1 MTNSVP
7 QGWESPQSTGTS
19 PYTFIPTYQTYQLPA
34 VQTAIVPPPPT
45 PPETAVVQR
54 PMDIAQVAA
63 NIGNPVPLIFCSQD
77 AGSGGVM
84 VSPTA
89 TEARFEN
96 SLTNQVTAY
105 YLLVLSEGQ
114 LDPIPVQ
121 DVFSGPCRH
130 GTHTQTYNRRA
141 GTWIPEN
148 VIVQRSG
155 YALPACPQTCGSIG
169 SYPNITT
176 VSFSRQVA
184 DGSTL
189 WNRQVWLFI
198 RGGIYVPRLLTGT
211 FGSSNNFADLCN
223 YLLSSIGRLSS
234 SQIDTDNL
242 TKTARFLSVNGLACD
257 FILKTAINYEELIAK
272 WSPYLLVRP
281 SRVNGKRGLK
291 PLVPVTADGAINT
304 TASIAVYQFD
314 EDTILP
320 DSFRIDYSSLANRQ
334 PFVAQV
340 MWRQQAEDDIGIVRT
355 VEVRYSDID
364 LQRAS
369 VETHDLSEFC
379 TRGQHAVMAGA
390 YIVASRV
397 NVTHSITFNAR
408 PQAHNVGVQLG
419 DIVRVKLQR
428 KTVGLTE
435 AVHDYL
441 YEVISKSKSLDGVV
455 SYECL
460 HHPVDTLGRS
470 IVAMAVSSVVYAGGL
485 VSTAKTG
492 PSCDA
497 DSSRATDGS
506 IPAETYIQV
515 IDPPTPLTTEQEDAV
530 VPTVETLLGNLPLQ
544 GLASGTVTNAD
555 DGLDVQ
561 S

>member
-1 MTNSVP
+1 
-7 QGWESPQSTGTS
+7 
-19 PYTFIPTYQTYQLPA
+19 
-34 VQTAIVPPPPT
+34 
-45 PPETAVVQR
+45 
-54 PMDIAQVAA
+54 MDIAQVSA
-63 NIGNPVPLIFCSQD
+63 NLGDSVPLVFCLQD
-77 AGSGGVM
+77 AGYGGVM
-84 VSPTA
+84 VSPA
-89 TEARFEN
+89 AAEARFEN
-96 SLTNQVTAY
+96 SATNQVTAY
-105 YLLVLSEGQ
+105 YLLIVSEGQ
-114 LDPIPVQ
+114 LDSIPVR

-155 YALPACPQTCGSIG
+155 YTLPDCPQTCGSIG
-169 SYPNITT
+169 SYPDITT
-176 VSFSRQVA
+176 VSVSRQVA
-184 DGSTL
+184 DLSTL
-189 WNRQVWLFI
+189 WDRQVWLFI
-198 RGGIYVPRLLTGT
+198 RGGIYVTRLLTNNN
-211 FGSSNNFADLCN
+211 GSSNNFADFCN
-223 YLLSSIGRLSS
+223 YLLSNIGRLAA

-257 FILKTAINYEELIAK
+257 FILKNAINYEELIAK
-272 WSPYLLVRP
+272 WAPYFLVRP

-291 PLVPVTADGAINT
+291 PLVPVNANGTINT
-304 TASIAVYQFD
+304 SSSVAVYQFD

-320 DSFRIDYSSLANRQ
+320 DSFRIDYSDLSNRQ

-355 VEVRYSDID
+355 VEVRYSDTNAGTIP
-364 LQRAS
+364 L
-369 VETHDLSEFC
+369 ETHDLSEFC
-379 TRGQHAVMAGA
+379 TRGQHAVMVGA
-390 YIVASRV
+390 YILASRV
-397 NVTHSITFNAR
+397 NTTHSITFQAR
-408 PQAHNVGVQLG
+408 PQSHNLNVQLG

-428 KTVGLTE
+428 KTVGLLE

-460 HHPVDTLGRS
+460 HHPVDTQGRS

-497 DSSRATDGS
+497 DSSRATNAS

-515 IDPPTPLTTEQEDAV
+515 VDPPTPLTTEQAAAV
-530 VPTVETLLGNLPLQ
+530 VPSVAVLIGNLPVH
-544 GLASGTVTNAD
+544 GTATGAVTNAD
-555 DGLDVQ
+555 DGLDSQ
-561 S
+561 A

>member
-1 MTNSVP
+1 
-7 QGWESPQSTGTS
+7 
-19 PYTFIPTYQTYQLPA
+19 
-34 VQTAIVPPPPT
+34 
-45 PPETAVVQR
+45 
-54 PMDIAQVAA
+54 MDVAQVAA
-63 NIGNPVPLIFCSQD
+63 NIGDPVPLVFCSQD
-77 AGSGGVM
+77 AGYGGVM
-84 VSPTA
+84 VSPAA

-96 SLTNQVTAY
+96 SVTNEVTAY
-105 YLLVLSEGQ
+105 YVLVVSEGQ
-114 LDPIPVQ
+114 LDSIPVQ

-155 YALPACPQTCGSIG
+155 YTLPECPQTCGSIG
-169 SYPNITT
+169 SYPDITT
-176 VSFSRQVA
+176 VGFSRQVA

-189 WNRQVWLFI
+189 WDRQVWLFI
-198 RGGIYVPRLLTGT
+198 RGGIYVTRLLTGNI
-211 FGSSNNFADLCN
+211 GSSNNFADLCN
-223 YLLSSIGRLSS
+223 YLLGSIGRLAS

-242 TKTARFLSVNGLACD
+242 TSTARFLSVNNLACD
-257 FILKTAINYEELIAK
+257 FILKDAINYEELIAK

-291 PLVPVTADGAINT
+291 PLVSVNADGSIKTTSSVAI
-304 TASIAVYQFD
+304 YQFD

-320 DSFRIDYSSLANRQ
+320 DTFNIDYSTLSNRQ

-355 VEVRYSDID
+355 VEVRYSDTN
-364 LQRAS
+364 AS
-369 VETHDLSEFC
+369 TIPIETHDLSEFC
-379 TRGQHAVMAGA
+379 TRGQHAVMVGA
-390 YIVASRV
+390 YILASRV
-397 NVTHSITFNAR
+397 NVTHSITFDAR
-408 PQAHNVGVQLG
+408 PQAHNLNVQLG

-428 KTVGLTE
+428 KSLGLLE

-441 YEVISKSKSLDGVV
+441 YEVISKSKSLEGVV

-460 HHPVDTLGRS
+460 HHPVDTQGRS

-485 VSTAKTG
+485 VSTTKSG

-497 DSSRATDGS
+497 DSSRATDAS
-506 IPAETYIQV
+506 IPTEAYIQV
-515 IDPPTPLTTEQEDAV
+515 VDPPAPLTTEEAAAV
-530 VPTVETLLGNLPLQ
+530 VPAVETLLGNIPTQ
-544 GLASGTVTNAD
+544 ATATATVTNDD
-555 DGLDVQ
+555 DGLDTQ